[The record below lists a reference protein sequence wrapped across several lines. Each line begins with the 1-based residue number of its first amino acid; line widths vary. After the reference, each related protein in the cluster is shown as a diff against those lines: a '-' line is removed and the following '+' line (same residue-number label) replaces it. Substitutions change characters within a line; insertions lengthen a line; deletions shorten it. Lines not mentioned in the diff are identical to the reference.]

1 MTTEKKVLSESLRVF
16 IERQIE
22 ILERL
27 ADELIEF
34 QDEYLELKRAYTEN
48 AVEALTVYANEYGVF
63 DTPKVKNKKERSF
76 FLVEPIRRQGK
87 ISLDNYWVRC
97 LVYYRKPEENFFISE
112 KVFWLAELKK
122 FTKSNCFDLW
132 DYQEA
137 LELFESLEGIQEKGR
152 Y

>member
-1 MTTEKKVLSESLRVF
+1 MITEKKVLSESLRAF

-27 ADELIEF
+27 SDELIEF

-122 FTKSNCFDLW
+122 FAKSHCFDCE
-132 DYQEA
+132 DFNECKKA
-137 LELFESLEGIQEKGR
+137 FELLEGIQREER
-152 Y
+152 